1 VVVAVAVVV
10 GLVAFAVW
18 RLFLAPPAV
27 APGVIAVSGRI
38 EGDDSAVA
46 AKGSGRIRE
55 ITVREG
61 DRVEA
66 GQVIA
71 VLDDEQVRAREDQ
84 ATAAVRQAEARARL
98 AQHQIAVLEE
108 QLRQSRLGVDQ
119 ARADAEGR
127 VNEAEGRLAAAE
139 AQLTQAQAT
148 HAQAKWDREAM
159 ARLFQKGLVA
169 EQEAQRA
176 RNNEEAQ
183 AAIVDLRTFIKRVYN
198 ETGGQHEDID
208 SLTDPEVMEL
218 AKNLSNGVPMATPVF
233 DGASEEEIKKML
245 SLADL
250 PTSGQTHLY
259 DGRTGERFERQ
270 VTVGYMYML
279 KLNHLVDDKMHARS
293 TGPYSLVTQQPLGG
307 KAQFGGQRFGE
318 MEVWAL
324 EAYGAAYT
332 LQEMLTV
339 KSDDVNGRTKMYKNI
354 VDGNHQ
360 MDAGMPE
367 SFNVLVKEIRSLGIN
382 MELEQD

>member
-1 VVVAVAVVV
+1 MSTLNQSATGQPPSSYVKHIQTSSRTGGVSEPARESPHRIGPRRPLVVVAVAVVV

-119 ARADAEGR
+119 ARAVAEGASTR
-127 VNEAEGRLAAAE
+127 RGTAGR
-139 AQLTQAQAT
+139 
-148 HAQAKWDREAM
+148 R
-159 ARLFQKGLVA
+159 R
-169 EQEAQRA
+169 
-176 RNNEEAQ
+176 
-183 AAIVDLRTFIKRVYN
+183 
-198 ETGGQHEDID
+198 
-208 SLTDPEVMEL
+208 
-218 AKNLSNGVPMATPVF
+218 
-233 DGASEEEIKKML
+233 
-245 SLADL
+245 
-250 PTSGQTHLY
+250 
-259 DGRTGERFERQ
+259 
-270 VTVGYMYML
+270 
-279 KLNHLVDDKMHARS
+279 
-293 TGPYSLVTQQPLGG
+293 
-307 KAQFGGQRFGE
+307 
-318 MEVWAL
+318 
-324 EAYGAAYT
+324 GAAHPGPAT
-332 LQEMLTV
+332 
-339 KSDDVNGRTKMYKNI
+339 RI
-354 VDGNHQ
+354 
-360 MDAGMPE
+360 DARM
-367 SFNVLVKEIRSLGIN
+367 
-382 MELEQD
+382 